1 LPRQDRPLKI
11 ELKRLTDINT
21 SDLIELMNQPLLQ
34 RHMPLLGDSFGEEEC
49 ITFVDAKE
57 KLWDEHGYG
66 PWAFVVDGELAG
78 WGGLQPEDGDAG
90 IGLVIHPRFW
100 GIGPELCKRIIRI
113 GFEDMH
119 LESLTMLLPPSRT
132 RIKGIL
138 RLGFVEDGDVQVGG
152 ERFVRYRLHS
162 HEAVKQRGGGR

>member
-1 LPRQDRPLKI
+1 MKI

-49 ITFVDAKE
+49 ITFVDAKG

-113 GFEDMH
+113 GFEDMQ
-119 LESLTMLLPPSRT
+119 LESLTMIFLQRAAA
-132 RIKGIL
+132 KGGPLESAIDKRGPL
-138 RLGFVEDGDVQVGG
+138 RHCTIGQSLGAWW
-152 ERFVRYRLHS
+152 RS
-162 HEAVKQRGGGR
+162 